1 MTLKT
6 RKYIYK
12 SLFKPNLGA
21 LVFKLSLA
29 FILAVFIL
37 QGVYAEDSDI
47 ERFTVTGSHI
57 KRLDQEGTT
66 PITTIDRE
74 QLDFSGAGSLA
85 DVIRDL
91 SFASFGVSRKYTLSD
106 KNGGSSASFRGL
118 PKGYVLILING
129 RRMANPDHDINL
141 IPMSAIEKVE
151 IIKDGASAIYG
162 SDAIGGVINFI
173 TKRGDIGE
181 TFSVGLYLPEP
192 FVLPKKA
199 LKFQGWRS
207 EGWKDLDKFKNNIF
221 GFKGGEELKLDYT
234 YGWTGD
240 NHQTL
245 LSVTGR
251 LQENIWMQ
259 DRPFS
264 AMNTSDI
271 NSFSPHGSP
280 GSYALMGVK
289 SLQYMSDCPPNRIL
303 TPALDPTG
311 KGDLEHCRFN
321 YAETMQIA
329 PRVGSLGLFLTTDRD
344 INDDISLYASG
355 LLSYE
360 YSKGQ
365 LAPSPD
371 TITKAETVSIL
382 NTLGKD
388 GSSLWTN
395 WATALEQESNLSL
408 SQLGTLR
415 YRMVDESDGEGR
427 LQSSNLIT
435 MNLQAELETY
445 LSDSWSALAY
455 ISSGNYVSL
464 DRNGNYFKLSE
475 LFALREDG
483 LAKWNPFRTDRTQ
496 NDVGDAKYT
505 TERDEYYSVNVL
517 ELTAA
522 GEILPLGRFGALSS
536 AFGLRGAYELWTVEV
551 DEDTYNKDLK
561 VANQWGGGSG
571 VVGEGNRA
579 YSTAYTEF
587 VLPMQLSEYSSLD
600 LQVAG
605 SFDWYQYAG
614 IAQHDSLFGK
624 ELPFKLPITPKLSAK
639 WNVFDLNIRGS
650 WGKGYKAPD
659 VGIVHLDHIKDHPYG
674 VDYYQCRDV
683 AKENCKEATKQYEMF
698 YYGNK
703 DLKPEQSEFLNLG
716 VTFEPSSNFM
726 LSLDYFRN
734 EIKGRVYKPQLK
746 DILEMQTY
754 HTEDFPAFAAE
765 NNIVIERIGDGKLHK
780 IQTKYYNFGDYKSQ
794 GLEANLALRYPV
806 LTSHTAFLDFQTVYF
821 IDTFVKR
828 PYLDEDYINKLGGW
842 AYPSYK
848 ALVQVGMQYKNGLK
862 WALTSQWVSRFN
874 QDSAKSKAPDT
885 GLEKLNKWVKK
896 NILSKDVTEGV
907 EACYTKSSCEAN
919 PKAIAQVPAHI
930 TFDLTIDTPLS
941 ALNSSW
947 SSKSSVLF
955 RIENILN
962 TSIPHNRIEG
972 GNEQQTVT
980 GVSSMGFQPNGM
992 YSGVNGRAWQVR
1004 YTHKF

>member
-1 MTLKT
+1 M
-6 RKYIYK
+6 
-12 SLFKPNLGA
+12 
-21 LVFKLSLA
+21 FKLSLT
-29 FILAVFIL
+29 FILAVFVL

-74 QLDFSGAGSLA
+74 QLDFSGASSLA

-192 FVLPKKA
+192 FVLPKQA
-199 LKFQGWRS
+199 LKFQGWKS
-207 EGWKDLDKFKNNIF
+207 EEWKDLDKFKNNIF
-221 GFKGGEELKLDYT
+221 GFKGGEELKFDYT

-264 AMNTSDI
+264 AINTDDVS
-271 NSFSPHGSP
+271 SFVKHGSP
-280 GSYALMGVK
+280 GSYALGGG
-289 SLQYMSDCPPNRIL
+289 SLMPMNDCPDNQRK
-303 TPALDPTG
+303 D
-311 KGDLEHCRFN
+311 GDCKFN
-321 YAETMQIA
+321 HAPTMQLA

-344 INDDISLYASG
+344 INDDMSLYASG
-355 LLSYE
+355 LFSYE

-371 TITKAETVSIL
+371 DIVKEETVNVL

-388 GSSLWTN
+388 GPSLWNN
-395 WATALEQESNLSL
+395 WATALEKESNLGL
-408 SQLGTLR
+408 SQLSALR

-517 ELTAA
+517 ELTAS
-522 GEILPLGRFGALSS
+522 GEMLPLGRFGALSS
-536 AFGLRGAYELWTVEV
+536 AFGIRGAYELWTVEV

-571 VVGEGNRA
+571 IVGGGNRA

-587 VLPMQLSEYSSLD
+587 VLPMQLSEYSSLEIQ
-600 LQVAG
+600 LAG

-624 ELPFKLPITPKLSAK
+624 ELPFKLPVTPKLSAK
-639 WNVFDLNIRGS
+639 WNILDFNIRGS

-659 VGIVHLDHIKDHPYG
+659 VGIVHLDHTKDHPYG

-683 AKENCKEATKQYEMF
+683 AKENCKQAGNQYEMF

-703 DLKPEQSEFLNLG
+703 DLKPEHSEFLNLG
-716 VTFEPSSNFM
+716 VTFEPSSNLM

-734 EIKGRVYKPQLK
+734 EIKGRIIKPQLK

-754 HTEDFPAFAAE
+754 HPENFPAFAAK
-765 NNIVIERIGDGKLHK
+765 NNIVVERIGDGSLRK
-780 IQTKYYNFGDYKSQ
+780 IDTKYYNFGDYKSQ

-828 PYLDEDYINKLGGW
+828 PYLDEDYISKLGGW
-842 AYPSYK
+842 AYPAYK

-862 WALTSQWVSRFN
+862 WALTSQWVSQFN
-874 QDSAKSKAPDT
+874 DSSSSESAPDT

-896 NILSKDVTEGV
+896 NVLNKDVTEGV
-907 EACYTKSSCEAN
+907 EACYTESACKAN
-919 PKAIAQVPAHI
+919 PKAIAQVPAHV

-962 TSIPHNRIEG
+962 TVTPDSRIIPG
-972 GNEQQTVT
+972 GNQQQTVT
-980 GVSSMGFQPNGM
+980 NVSAMGFQPNGM
-992 YSGVNGRAWQVR
+992 YSGINGRAWQVR